1 MIIET
6 DTAGSLDVG
15 ILNVQVF
22 CIWII
27 LGQMT
32 VLNRRG
38 MRCIPDDMLRI

>member
-22 CIWII
+22 CICII

-32 VLNRRG
+32 VFNRRG
-38 MRCIPDDMLRI
+38 MSSIPEDMLRI